1 MDDLSA
7 TNFNLEEMLGWARN
21 LYDFGFKRPGT
32 KAGANAE
39 DYLYELLNGFGMP
52 EVYAE
57 EVPFVGWFH
66 DRVYLSMNGKG
77 GSVSFSAEPIVY
89 TAFTDTGGI
98 TAPLVDLGSG
108 SPEDFERA
116 NLKGK
121 IALVS
126 YAHGWLDYN
135 TLGSV
140 GYYLH
145 DPGDTLPG
153 KGQVMSWVT
162 EEEMRVYQAAVDSGA
177 SGFVGIFPLDVTPYL
192 CFEGGNAI
200 SGRLGPI
207 PGIGLRKSD
216 GDALKAFL
224 SGGDADATII
234 ITGETKKAV
243 TKNIVGVI
251 PGKSDRVIQVTSHHD
266 SMWLGA
272 TEDAAGV
279 SVVLALAKAYAE
291 KYPKTAKAK
300 RPEKTL
306 VFVIEAAECLF
317 VLGSQAYITR
327 HENDYIKNLVC
338 DLHIEHLALEYIEGK
353 SGELVPT
360 GEIQPRGLFVT
371 DTGPLVEIVREAVIK
386 NDLRRTI
393 LLPTSTPLGVPTDAS
408 AYNRAGLPVASFISP
423 PLYWNALEDT
433 FEKIATD
440 QMIPTATT
448 YSDII
453 ERLME
458 TDPDE
463 IRKPGPPKKDY
474 IRK

>member
-1 MDDLSA
+1 MNNYTAS
-7 TNFNLEEMLGWARN
+7 NFDLEEMLGWARD
-21 LYDFGFKRPGT
+21 LYNFGFKRPGT
-32 KAGANAE
+32 KAGAHAE
-39 DYLYELLNGFGMP
+39 EYLQKLLKSFGIP

-66 DRVYLSMNGKG
+66 DRVYLSANGRS
-77 GSVSFSAEPIVY
+77 GSLSFSAEPIVY
-89 TAFTDTGGI
+89 TAFTNQGGV
-98 TAPLVDLGSG
+98 TTSLVDIGSG
-108 SPEDFERA
+108 SPEELEKAD
-116 NLKGK
+116 LKGK
-121 IALVS
+121 IALVT
-126 YAHGWLDYN
+126 YAHGWLEYN

-145 DPGDTLPG
+145 DPDDTLPEN
-153 KGQVMSWVT
+153 GQVMSWVT
-162 EEEMRVYQAAVDSGA
+162 EEEMRVYQAAVDSEA
-177 SGFVGIFPLDVTPYL
+177 SGFIGIFPLNITPYL

-207 PGIGLRKSD
+207 PGIGLKKSD

-224 SGGDADATII
+224 SKGDADATLIL
-234 ITGETKKAV
+234 TGETRSAV

-251 PGKSDRVIQVTSHHD
+251 PGKNDRVIQVTSHHD
-266 SMWLGA
+266 SMWFGA

-291 KYPKTAKAK
+291 KYSKGTKDK

-306 VFVIEAAECLF
+306 VFVLEAAECLF
-317 VLGSQAYITR
+317 VLGSQAYIMR
-327 HENDYIKNLVC
+327 HEDDYIKNLIC

-360 GEIQPRGLFVT
+360 GEIQARGLFVT
-371 DTGPLVEIVREAVIK
+371 DTGPLIEIVKEAVIK

-393 LLPTSTPLGVPTDAS
+393 LLPTDTPLGVPTDAS

-423 PLYWNALEDT
+423 PIYWNALEDT
-433 FEKIATD
+433 FDKIATD
-440 QMIPTATT
+440 QMLPTAST

-458 TDPDE
+458 TDPDG